1 MRRRGGADDGMELA
15 IKMLVGAVAG
25 AAVGFLIGRARAC
38 SAKECNVRANLA
50 FSIVAGAVF
59 GAAVM
64 YWALRG

>member
-1 MRRRGGADDGMELA
+1 MELA
-15 IKMLVGAVAG
+15 IRMVAGAVAG
-25 AAVGFLIGRARAC
+25 AAVGFLIGRARVC
-38 SAKECNVRANLA
+38 SAQECNVRANLV